1 MLVPV
6 VLDLLDYKSIALF
19 RCTNQWE
26 QCCMLTANTAQLP
39 LVIDQR
45 RGFKATNLLF
55 DKALGLLNIS
65 HTDILNKLPIY
76 WDPCG

>member
-1 MLVPV
+1 
-6 VLDLLDYKSIALF
+6 
-19 RCTNQWE
+19 
-26 QCCMLTANTAQLP
+26 MLTANTAQLP